1 MIQLSPIE
9 SKIYNLKVG
18 RIDLNS
24 INSSA
29 LLGEILFHQLDVCR
43 VKINSENDDLITQL
57 ENLGLPYFLSGS
69 LVRFKIDFRRHKVPP
84 FRYNSE
90 FELYDGSQRK
100 DLEYLL
106 ANTFDE
112 YPTTFYS
119 IPYLNK
125 IISKEE
131 ELKTLIEY
139 FTETHKSS
147 DRKIW
152 LVKLNGKYGGLLA
165 AKYWEDSC
173 DAILAGVI
181 PKFRHGALFLDIV
194 RYIQKHCVDN
204 KIPWG
209 YTGAR
214 LHEVVSQK
222 FFTRESMKVHKTEL
236 IFHVTSF
243 LSKTVIPIVSKKI
256 EVSGANAIMAIIY
269 ENLYDLTKG
278 FLLKKQQFHQLKT
291 VFKGEFDVVFSFP
304 ILKEKEQL
312 IVVKL
317 YSKNTLTAIGYF
329 EFEK

>member
-29 LLGEILFHQLDVCR
+29 LLDEILFHQLDVCR

-181 PKFRHGALFLDIV
+181 PEFRHGALFLDIV

-243 LSKTVIPIVSKKI
+243 LSKSVIPPITQTLSPALMSI
-256 EVSGANAIMAIIY
+256 EHIIAEVMKHSDGAKM
-269 ENLYDLTKG
+269 
-278 FLLKKQQFHQLKT
+278 KKQRFHWYDNSSFENTELKL
-291 VFKGEFDVVFSFP
+291 SFP
-304 ILKEKEQL
+304 IMNNTETMIVAQVFSSTKL
-312 IVVKL
+312 IGV
-317 YSKNTLTAIGYF
+317 GYF